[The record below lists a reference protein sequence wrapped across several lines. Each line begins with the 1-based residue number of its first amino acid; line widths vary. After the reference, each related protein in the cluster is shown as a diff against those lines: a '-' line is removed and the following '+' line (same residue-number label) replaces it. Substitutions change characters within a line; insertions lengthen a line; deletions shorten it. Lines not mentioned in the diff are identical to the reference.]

1 MNRDTVRQAVNVVAL
16 IALLVVSYLSNAL
29 PINGLTQT
37 EIADR
42 FDILFIPAGYAFSI
56 WGVIYLGLIAFT
68 LYQALPS
75 QRENPRLRRIGL
87 WFAASCA
94 ANVAWLF
101 IWHYERFVLSL
112 LPMGALAATL
122 LMVVVRLREGREPV
136 STAERWAVHVPFSIY
151 LGWVTVAAV
160 VNVTSA
166 LDAAGWGGWGISD
179 VVWTL
184 ALLVVVEAV
193 AAVVSFTSA
202 DVAYQAAL
210 IWAVTGIGVEQSD
223 NTVVSV
229 AAWVTAS
236 VLVLILIGGLLVR
249 RARRLR
255 AARAQD

>member
-1 MNRDTVRQAVNVVAL
+1 
-16 IALLVVSYLSNAL
+16 
-29 PINGLTQT
+29 
-37 EIADR
+37 
-42 FDILFIPAGYAFSI
+42 
-56 WGVIYLGLIAFT
+56 
-68 LYQALPS
+68 
-75 QRENPRLRRIGL
+75 
-87 WFAASCA
+87 
-94 ANVAWLF
+94 
-101 IWHYERFVLSL
+101 
-112 LPMGALAATL
+112 
-122 LMVVVRLREGREPV
+122 MVVVRLRKGREPA
-136 STAERWAVHVPFSIY
+136 STAERWAVHVLFSVY

-166 LDAAGWGGWGISD
+166 LDAAGWSVSD

-193 AAVVSFTSA
+193 AAVVSFTWA

-229 AAWVTAS
+229 AAWVTVS

-255 AARAQD
+255 AASLAEEACG